1 MKNILLWVSVIF
13 LSLGILY
20 YFTKDYIAE
29 GQHET
34 GEEPL
39 QQRDYEEGYAM
50 GDEEGYATFSRNY
63 NEPIVA
69 ITTYQMAHQYQQN
82 AVRLEAKFDGKLVR
96 ISGFP
101 IEIESTDDG
110 GASMKLVDYPF
121 IDHIVF
127 VSGGAK
133 FKADAANIEDVYD
146 ELTLLCYLDGG
157 YLGTPVLVDCI
168 FDPAGMELIKRE
180 REIKR
185 QEYRK
190 EIEREEERRREAAE
204 RDAAEA
210 VDGTTTSIDV
220 ASETPAVDAA
230 DEIVVEEPA
239 VDAADEIVVEEPAQ

>member
-1 MKNILLWVSVIF
+1 MSVIF

-20 YFTKDYIAE
+20 YITKDYIAE
-29 GQHET
+29 GQYET
-34 GEEPL
+34 VEEPL
-39 QQRDYEEGYAM
+39 QQRDYEEEYAM
-50 GDEEGYATFSRNY
+50 GDEEGYASSSRSY

-69 ITTYQMAHQYQQN
+69 ITTYQMADQYQKN

-121 IDHIVF
+121 IDHTVF

-157 YLGTPVLVDCI
+157 YLGTPVLVDCT

-190 EIEREEERRREAAE
+190 EIEREEERRIEAAE

-210 VDGTTTSIDV
+210 VDGTTTSVDV

-230 DEIVVEEPA
+230 DDVVVVEEPFA
-239 VDAADEIVVEEPAQ
+239 DAADDVVVVEEPSQ